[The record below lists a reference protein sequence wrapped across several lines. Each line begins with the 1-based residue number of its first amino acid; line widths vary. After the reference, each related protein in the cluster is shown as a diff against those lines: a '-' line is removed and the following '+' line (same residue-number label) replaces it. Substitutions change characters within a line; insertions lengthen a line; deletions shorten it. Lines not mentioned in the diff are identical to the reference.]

1 MDDNIT
7 ISCDLLDN
15 ISSYYLLGMDDY
27 FNFYKLEELETNTI
41 VFNKEK
47 YKDYFN
53 YKIAYIKDN
62 NIYKISD
69 DLEYKK
75 LENIYQKSLE
85 LNFIESYYGVS
96 LQVIGEEIYD
106 KYMLYE
112 VINNKKVFILE
123 SKDFLILSKKILEKH
138 TYYVEAYTKYDN
150 YYVLA
155 NTSKNT
161 ICEYKKIDIK
171 EYELTIC
178 IPVYNGEIFLPRTLD
193 SVILSSYNK
202 YRILIINDGSKDKTS
217 DVLKW
222 YSDKYNF
229 IYSINNENN
238 GVSYTRDMLLDMVDT
253 KYMAFLDADDLV
265 SPHMYEYLIKYIKET
280 NSDVALCRTIERTDL
295 NNNAIILNVPCGE
308 YKIYTYEDMAREYI
322 SNSYSN
328 IYFCSLVNKVVKTEI
343 AKKAYFIEGK
353 YYEDSAYTPIMYS
366 YVNRFVFINNIA
378 YIWDKRK
385 RITYGTYSTEYKKV
399 DIFEIVDY
407 YFDATIYPINNCNK
421 EHMDFVMYQS
431 LKNLFSYYDD
441 IKGDNSELFISYKN
455 KLKDFCKGIDLNNKY
470 LKSNKIFYNQVLEL
484 RKEE

>member
-1 MDDNIT
+1 MNDNIT

-155 NTSKNT
+155 NTS
-161 ICEYKKIDIK
+161 
-171 EYELTIC
+171 
-178 IPVYNGEIFLPRTLD
+178 
-193 SVILSSYNK
+193 
-202 YRILIINDGSKDKTS
+202 
-217 DVLKW
+217 
-222 YSDKYNF
+222 
-229 IYSINNENN
+229 
-238 GVSYTRDMLLDMVDT
+238 
-253 KYMAFLDADDLV
+253 
-265 SPHMYEYLIKYIKET
+265 
-280 NSDVALCRTIERTDL
+280 
-295 NNNAIILNVPCGE
+295 
-308 YKIYTYEDMAREYI
+308 
-322 SNSYSN
+322 
-328 IYFCSLVNKVVKTEI
+328 
-343 AKKAYFIEGK
+343 
-353 YYEDSAYTPIMYS
+353 
-366 YVNRFVFINNIA
+366 
-378 YIWDKRK
+378 
-385 RITYGTYSTEYKKV
+385 
-399 DIFEIVDY
+399 
-407 YFDATIYPINNCNK
+407 
-421 EHMDFVMYQS
+421 
-431 LKNLFSYYDD
+431 
-441 IKGDNSELFISYKN
+441 
-455 KLKDFCKGIDLNNKY
+455 
-470 LKSNKIFYNQVLEL
+470 
-484 RKEE
+484 